1 MDTTSLSRLDA
12 VKTAVRKLEEA
23 ETGAA
28 WMEARA
34 EADNL
39 RRSISDEMEDLLNSG
54 MEDRGDLLAKYRALR
69 KLHEMLAR

>member
-12 VKTAVRKLEEA
+12 VKIAVRNLEEA
-23 ETGAA
+23 ETGTA

-39 RRSISDEMEDLLNSG
+39 RRSISDEMEALLNSG
-54 MEDRGDLLAKYRALR
+54 MDDRGDLLAQYRALR